1 MNEFDRKISMDLKN
15 VANDNVHFT
24 QEEKMS
30 IRRKTSDR
38 NSSERRFQPV
48 YWTVLASAA
57 TLFLFLGFIYANDAG
72 LLNAGPDTDYIAPAN
87 ANEMEYTTEDLE
99 GIEFEI
105 AEKEQLDETTRRYV
119 IELVNESEH
128 HLVDAVF
135 TLSHPI
141 KMENGLRDNTFK
153 AEARLNNIEPEETR
167 RFEMELPSG
176 IFDEELVDVDSE
188 AMNLTGYLNKIK
200 GENIF
205 QIGRS
210 NSVVES
216 NE

>member
-1 MNEFDRKISMDLKN
+1 MNEFDRKISADLKN
-15 VANDNVHFT
+15 VANDNVRFT

-38 NSSERRFQPV
+38 NSSRSRIQPV

-72 LLNAGPDTDYIAPAN
+72 LLNTGPDTDYLPPAN
-87 ANEMEYTTEDLE
+87 ADEMGYTTEDLE

-105 AEKEQLDETTRRYV
+105 VEKEQLDETTRRYT
-119 IELVNESEH
+119 IEVVNGSEH

-141 KMENGLRDNTFK
+141 RMENGVRGNAFK
-153 AEARLNNIEPEETR
+153 AEARLNNVAPDETR
-167 RFEMELPSG
+167 RLEMELPSG
-176 IFDEELVDVDSE
+176 IFDGELVDVDSE
-188 AMNLTGYLNKIK
+188 SMALIGYLNKIK
-200 GENIF
+200 GENSF
-205 QIGRS
+205 HIGRS
-210 NSVVES
+210 NSVVDGGE
-216 NE
+216 